1 MLSHTRAIS
10 SYRSAGTTRST
21 YSTHQKR
28 TLLRAAPVLPLRCQH
43 ARPSNPPTPVRQAPT
58 NLAKLASR
66 PAVPMKGGGT
76 ARQSCGVWRVLPPL
90 LGTGLAELPSAGN
103 GTGATEMGVLIWE
116 AMSDSRVWYG
126 YSSSIR
132 KKSAL
137 WMKKSPVRGGGHGDS
152 GDADVGPGFIVAGF
166 VFSAGLSFQHQQRRL
181 VLST

>member
-1 MLSHTRAIS
+1 
-10 SYRSAGTTRST
+10 
-21 YSTHQKR
+21 
-28 TLLRAAPVLPLRCQH
+28 
-43 ARPSNPPTPVRQAPT
+43 
-58 NLAKLASR
+58 
-66 PAVPMKGGGT
+66 MKGGGT
-76 ARQSCGVWRVLPPL
+76 ARQSCDIWRVLPPL

-166 VFSAGLSFQHQQRRL
+166 VFNFNKAARVCRFSINSGDS
-181 VLST
+181 S

>member
-1 MLSHTRAIS
+1 M
-10 SYRSAGTTRST
+10 
-21 YSTHQKR
+21 
-28 TLLRAAPVLPLRCQH
+28 
-43 ARPSNPPTPVRQAPT
+43 
-58 NLAKLASR
+58 
-66 PAVPMKGGGT
+66 
-76 ARQSCGVWRVLPPL
+76 
-90 LGTGLAELPSAGN
+90 AELPSAGN

-166 VFSAGLSFQHQQRRL
+166 VFNFFRRGPGLSFQHQQRRL
-181 VLST
+181 DHSS

>member
-1 MLSHTRAIS
+1 M
-10 SYRSAGTTRST
+10 
-21 YSTHQKR
+21 
-28 TLLRAAPVLPLRCQH
+28 
-43 ARPSNPPTPVRQAPT
+43 
-58 NLAKLASR
+58 
-66 PAVPMKGGGT
+66 
-76 ARQSCGVWRVLPPL
+76 
-90 LGTGLAELPSAGN
+90 AELPSAGN

-166 VFSAGLSFQHQQRRL
+166 VAITSGLCRFSASTAATR
-181 VLST
+181 LST